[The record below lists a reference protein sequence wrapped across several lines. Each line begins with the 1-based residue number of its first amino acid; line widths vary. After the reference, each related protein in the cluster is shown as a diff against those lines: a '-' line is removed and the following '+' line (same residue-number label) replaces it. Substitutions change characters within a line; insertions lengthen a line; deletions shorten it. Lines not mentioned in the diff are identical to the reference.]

1 MSSTV
6 TLRVGGLTCAL
17 CIGDIM
23 ERVHLVPGVVQVA
36 VGRVEHGRSWVTVT
50 GEPGVSVT
58 RLSRELSRGGFH
70 IAGADGHLAGPDDI
84 HDRRAR

>member
-6 TLRVGGLTCAL
+6 TLRVGRLTCAL
-17 CIGDIM
+17 CVGDIM
-23 ERVHLVPGVVQVA
+23 ERVHLVPGVVRVA
-36 VGRVEHGRSWVTVT
+36 VGGVEHGRSWVTVN

-58 RLSRELSRGGFH
+58 RLSRELSRAGFH
-70 IAGADGHLAGPDDI
+70 NAAADGHVAVPADN